1 MGCAGKKYGDWKIGW
16 AKEIEDRILDY
27 LCTQAQFSGIDLLW
41 VDVIVKPIIQD
52 VPLLVWLSLFKLR
65 VSRKLK
71 THVQES
77 SPTRYATASA

>member
-41 VDVIVKPIIQD
+41 VDVIVKPII
-52 VPLLVWLSLFKLR
+52 
-65 VSRKLK
+65 
-71 THVQES
+71 
-77 SPTRYATASA
+77 